1 MVDRHP
7 GRALGAVA
15 VVGALLFFLA
25 AMIGQHNDGPW
36 GGLPEWMGAV
46 GWFGGLLSVLV
57 LLALA
62 VYLGIQRLRHRDTG
76 DASRTA

>member
-36 GGLPEWMGAV
+36 GGLPSWMGAV
-46 GWFGGLLSVLV
+46 GWFGGLLSVVV
-57 LLALA
+57 LLLLGLYLA
-62 VYLGIQRLRHRDTG
+62 VQRLRHRG
-76 DASRTA
+76 ASTA